1 MLEMPPNSPN
11 IHFESA
17 AADLRER
24 FACESEYRNAGASS
38 VHLQPF
44 AGHYPYFVGALDDTD
59 LPSEYAIWGSIEATK
74 LQHCGEKLRGL
85 IAQYSERLE
94 GPQFPKASRDLV
106 FVTYERA
113 EESILDS
120 SSRTAKGLYSARNA
134 SDILRFQEHI
144 VRWQWQLSLVHAS
157 WYEQACKDLSEVSI
171 EASEVGFEVP
181 EPSTFEHTRNI
192 LRLLSERYDE
202 LPDIQP
208 MEDRSIAVC
217 FENRDRDSSILFV
230 IESDRTGRLI
240 ARINGV
246 SSQRRVADVLN
257 VLRHGGYHAMDQAG
271 IRRIP
276 EQSVDI

>member
-1 MLEMPPNSPN
+1 MLEMSPNPSN

-17 AADLRER
+17 TADLRER
-24 FACESEYRNAGASS
+24 FACESQYRNAGVSI

-44 AGHYPYFVGALDDTD
+44 AGHYPYFVGALDDPD
-59 LPSEYAIWGSIEATK
+59 LPSEYVIWGSIEATK
-74 LQHCGEKLRGL
+74 LQHRGENLRGL
-85 IAQYSERLE
+85 IAQYSGKPE
-94 GPQFPKASRDLV
+94 GPQFPQVSRELA
-106 FVTYERA
+106 FMTCERA
-113 EESILDS
+113 EESICDS
-120 SSRTAKGLYSARNA
+120 SSGIEKSLYSARKA
-134 SDILRFQEHI
+134 SDLLRFRQGHI
-144 VRWQWQLSLVHAS
+144 VRWQLSLIHAS

-192 LRLLSERYDE
+192 LILLSERYDE

-208 MEDRSIAVC
+208 MEDRSIAIR

-230 IESDRTGRLI
+230 IESDRAGLLI

-257 VLRHGGYHAMDQAG
+257 VLRHGGYHAMDEAG